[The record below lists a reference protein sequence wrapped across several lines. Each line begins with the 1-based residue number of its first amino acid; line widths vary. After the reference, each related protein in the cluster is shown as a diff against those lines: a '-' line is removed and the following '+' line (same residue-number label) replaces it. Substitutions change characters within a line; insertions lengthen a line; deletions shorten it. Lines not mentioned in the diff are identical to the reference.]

1 MKLRPS
7 FAEIVVRLRRMSNL
21 LSGIPGDHALSS
33 DDDATRSL
41 RSALARDSSSSS
53 SSSTNLNL
61 TEIAIRIDDMGLQED
76 MQEVEQLEREGQAV
90 DDEDDQRARLLDEY
104 DQTV

>member
-1 MKLRPS
+1 
-7 FAEIVVRLRRMSNL
+7 MSNL

-41 RSALARDSSSSS
+41 RSALARDSS

>member
-41 RSALARDSSSSS
+41 RSALARDSS

>member
-33 DDDATRSL
+33 DDDAARSS
-41 RSALARDSSSSS
+41 RSALARDSSS